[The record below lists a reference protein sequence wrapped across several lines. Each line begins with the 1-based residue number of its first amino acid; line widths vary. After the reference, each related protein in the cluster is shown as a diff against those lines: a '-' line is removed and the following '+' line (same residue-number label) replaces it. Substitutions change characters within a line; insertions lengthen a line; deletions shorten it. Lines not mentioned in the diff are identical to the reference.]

1 VRLVQVRVTQ
11 SEVQSSQLEVGA
23 WEVDV
28 LRVIHGP
35 QNVEVVGESSCK
47 RDYPDPAAELDRLHR
62 RYGARNDEGGTP
74 VNSGVS
80 AVYGVNGAERIA
92 EIIEREQSIEDG
104 TYEEPAPKPA
114 RVAKPAP
121 VRVPKKA
128 ANKAQVSEIDE

>member
-1 VRLVQVRVTQ
+1 MRLVQVKITQ

-28 LRVIHGP
+28 LRMIHGP
-35 QNVEVVGESSCK
+35 NNVEIVGESRCK
-47 RDYPDPAAELDRLHR
+47 RAYPDPAAELDRLHR

-80 AVYGVNGAERIA
+80 AVYGLNGADRIA

-104 TYEEPAPKPA
+104 TYVAPAPKAA
-114 RVAKPAP
+114 RAANPAP
-121 VRVPKKA
+121 VRAGKKVA
-128 ANKAQVSEIDE
+128 GKPQVSEIDE